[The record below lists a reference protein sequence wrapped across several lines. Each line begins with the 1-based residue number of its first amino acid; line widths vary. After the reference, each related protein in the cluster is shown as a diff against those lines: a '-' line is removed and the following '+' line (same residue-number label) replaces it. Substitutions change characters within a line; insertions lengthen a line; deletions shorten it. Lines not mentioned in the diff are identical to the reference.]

1 MSLASLHDIRGREIQ
16 LRMDKRV
23 VAAFPYSDSA
33 ERLSQLNNATAYVKK
48 AIKGGA
54 DIKLK
59 PGVEEHA
66 K

>member
-23 VAAFPYSDSA
+23 VVTFPYASPTERGEQLKYA
-33 ERLSQLNNATAYVKK
+33 ESYIRK
-48 AIKGGA
+48 AIKDGA
-54 DIKLK
+54 AIKLK